1 MNESQRNMFVI
12 LKLRKER
19 VADQEKTDKELE
31 VQMVMDRKIETK
43 SVQEGLKLVFR
54 QKLFAVECQKE
65 GQSDQYARMVAVDKE
80 ISSCMSQNF
89 EKQKRDEE
97 EEL

>member
-1 MNESQRNMFVI
+1 
-12 LKLRKER
+12 
-19 VADQEKTDKELE
+19 
-31 VQMVMDRKIETK
+31 MVMDRKIETK

-65 GQSDQYARMVAVDKE
+65 GSSVDQYARMVAVDKE